1 MFKRI
6 VLCTAL
12 ITFEV
17 VLSLN
22 AQPQPSP
29 VQPSPVKRTILQRT
43 DVPGTNASSRAHVC
57 VDCSGGAISALR
69 EDRCNLCLQLETPLL
84 GGRARISAGS
94 SRGCIT
100 IGCFVANVAVDVLF
114 LS

>member
-1 MFKRI
+1 MKQMLAHRYSEDNAIVWRKGAMLKRI

-12 ITFEV
+12 ITFGM

-43 DVPGTNASSRAHVC
+43 DVAGTNLERYVGRWKAMVMMPKPRFTLKRA
-57 VDCSGGAISALR
+57 
-69 EDRCNLCLQLETPLL
+69 
-84 GGRARISAGS
+84 AGS
-94 SRGCIT
+94 T
-100 IGCFVANVAVDVLF
+100 
-114 LS
+114 